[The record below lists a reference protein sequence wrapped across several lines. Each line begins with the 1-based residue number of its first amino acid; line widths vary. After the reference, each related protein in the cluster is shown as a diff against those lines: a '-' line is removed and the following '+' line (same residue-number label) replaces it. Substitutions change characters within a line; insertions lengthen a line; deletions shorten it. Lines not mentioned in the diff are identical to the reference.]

1 MSTIKSSAE
10 NLTLN
15 ADGANNDI
23 KFQSNGSEVASIDQA
38 GLVTATSLNTT
49 GNILAGATAIPSGA
63 GGDVPQFFLKQGAS
77 GSGIS
82 SVANGNDAFIRMYH
96 DGTTGKLG
104 TTYGA
109 SAGYTSLSLETG
121 GVAQLTIDATGAV
134 TMPKQPAFLA
144 RPSSTQSDLATG
156 GVTIAMGTE
165 VFDNNADFSSN
176 TFTAPVAGRYL
187 LSSNLYMGNLD
198 SASQYYQ
205 LEIKTSNR
213 IYYDSIG
220 MSGFNADVIYYTLQ
234 CTVLA
239 DMDAND
245 TAYTY
250 VQIPNGTAQAD
261 VFDISHFSGYLVA

>member
-15 ADGANNDI
+15 ADGANNDVI
-23 KFQSNGSEVASIDQA
+23 IQSNGSTKVTVDGQNSRVGIGTASPTTQLD
-38 GLVTATSLNTT
+38 VTSSGNGEIAIISGTSGITSLYM
-49 GNILAGATAIPSGA
+49 
-63 GGDVPQFFLKQGAS
+63 GDSAQKDKGKIFYHN
-77 GSGIS
+77 GSDYMAFN
-82 SVANGNDAFIRMYH
+82 ANG
-96 DGTTGKLG
+96 GEKLR
-104 TTYGA
+104 
-109 SAGYTSLSLETG
+109 
-121 GVAQLTIDATGAV
+121 IDATGAV
-134 TMPKQPAFLA
+134 TMPSQPAFLA

-239 DMDAND
+239 DMDAGD

-261 VFDISHFSGYLVA
+261 VFDISYFSGYLVA